1 MNRDCHERL
10 ANRWR
15 RKRRSLLLPVKLL
28 TTLVFLS
35 VLAGRTIARSNHPSR
50 KGEVGEK
57 IDGKEDSMPG
67 VVTKMH
73 LEIVK
78 KE

>member
-35 VLAGRTIARSNHPSR
+35 VLAGLNRS
-50 KGEVGEK
+50 
-57 IDGKEDSMPG
+57 
-67 VVTKMH
+67 
-73 LEIVK
+73 VK
-78 KE
+78 PPQSEG